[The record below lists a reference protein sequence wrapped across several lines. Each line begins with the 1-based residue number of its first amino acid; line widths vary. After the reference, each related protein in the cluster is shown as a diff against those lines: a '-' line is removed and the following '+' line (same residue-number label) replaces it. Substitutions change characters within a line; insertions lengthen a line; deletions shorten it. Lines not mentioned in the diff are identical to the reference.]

1 MTALAAPDVERLDAA
16 SADGLTARPAQTQ
29 DAHDRWACGRA
40 ADPVGQAADDCGDIR
55 PELIIELI

>member
-1 MTALAAPDVERLDAA
+1 MTAVVAPDLERLDAA
-16 SADGLTARPAQTQ
+16 TADSLAARPASTH
-29 DAHDRWACGRA
+29 DKHDRWACGRA